1 MCRPFAVTEPDLVGG
16 ASLGAPL
23 LLWWGWIFGFSGF
36 LSFAIFTR
44 TGSVL
49 GCSPNPRVGGL
60 LWVKSESLE
69 TASWVWKAPALW
81 LGCRFYQMLVLQR
94 LHQALL
100 GICGPRG
107 GEARRGENG
116 GEVGPGSEG

>member
-1 MCRPFAVTEPDLVGG
+1 MGG

-23 LLWWGWIFGFSGF
+23 LFWWGWIFGFSGF
-36 LSFAIFTR
+36 LSFAIFTG

-49 GCSPNPRVGGL
+49 GRSPNPKWRVGEF
-60 LWVKSESLE
+60 LWVKSKSLE

-81 LGCRFYQMLVLQR
+81 LGCGFYQMLMLQR

-107 GEARRGENG
+107 GEACRGEDG
-116 GEVGPGSEG
+116 GEVGAGSEG